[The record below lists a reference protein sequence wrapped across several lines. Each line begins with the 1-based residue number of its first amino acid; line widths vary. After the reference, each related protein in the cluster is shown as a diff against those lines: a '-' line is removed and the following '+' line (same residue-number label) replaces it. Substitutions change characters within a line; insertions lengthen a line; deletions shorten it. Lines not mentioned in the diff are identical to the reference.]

1 MMSFQSAAVGLVLL
15 SLAAAPANC
24 LPATPIH
31 RVGVMQAS
39 ANSSETWPDMGDLMK
54 QAGDVAGSVQD
65 LTKGAVTE
73 VTSSVEYTVN
83 TGDAK
88 WPDVGAWVKQ
98 AKGVADNVQNLA
110 ASAVTDAAEAANATL
125 EEAGDQIRQFT
136 EQINEQAQDLINE
149 VNKSAHQKAERFR
162 DLAVEGLDAAVKS
175 LSQVTATLQSAER
188 QAVKALEI
196 VGQKKSA
203 EDFIQLAETGLN
215 KTLFLQF
222 ALEQASESLRNAS
235 LDTALKG
242 LSLLQD
248 PDADEK
254 LAARIGE
261 MCAGPLNTLFD
272 AADTVKSVASDYS
285 QAFRKFADSSIL
297 KLEETL
303 PKDFVAK
310 VGPALQGVA
319 AQASLQLQP
328 LTEAATQLSSGLRT
342 AAKEAG
348 IRMSAAM
355 ARQAPGLVLALVAGL
370 VFLTSF

>member
-235 LDTALKG
+235 LDTAF
-242 LSLLQD
+242 SLLQE

-254 LAARIGE
+254 LADRISE
-261 MCAGPLNTLFD
+261 MCSGPLSTLF
-272 AADTVKSVASDYS
+272 ATADKVKSVDSDYS
-285 QAFRKFADSSIL
+285 QAFRQFADSAAAKL
-297 KLEETL
+297 KETL

-310 VGPALQGVA
+310 VEPALQGVA